1 MSLFLLLAIA
11 VLIIVG
17 CVGALVLAIVH
28 NKPVFLIYFQ
38 ILYCCTMR
46 FLMTEM
52 HFPSVLRFL
61 PDLVTMVLLVQCV
74 IYFQRA
80 RVVTLVKAPLFTVGL
95 FFTLAMVAFVV
106 NAQPI
111 AALIWGTRVV
121 MRFFVFWV
129 SCVFFLQEEDV
140 HRMVRIFFFLTVG
153 NVLAVSFQ
161 YLIQGYTFDFVSG
174 LFGTEIGA
182 NSEMN
187 VFLVQMFICG
197 MAMYAFSRCSWKF
210 LLAIVGMGLYI
221 AAISE
226 LKVVFVELPLVFCVL
241 LLCAGWRPK
250 CGRMLVVGA
259 IAIYLAGMLFFIFYP
274 EWEGFLS
281 LSSIQN
287 YIGDMGYAGEGTLN
301 RTTAV
306 PYVFENMLTSPV
318 RWLFGYGLGNA
329 DAASFYA
336 SEIYQTYS
344 ATRYQYFGFAH
355 FLAENGVL
363 GVVTYLSFYVIILA
377 KSLAFKR
384 RDPERAVWYVIGAM
398 SSVLAFFYMFY
409 SQALRVEITYIYM
422 FWLAVPFIVWKDAG
436 RGIPEPCKGRERV
449 DLAV

>member
-140 HRMVRIFFFLTVG
+140 HRMVRIFFFLLLYFKLLFKIT
-153 NVLAVSFQ
+153 NLLVSF
-161 YLIQGYTFDFVSG
+161 IW
-174 LFGTEIGA
+174 
-182 NSEMN
+182 
-187 VFLVQMFICG
+187 FI
-197 MAMYAFSRCSWKF
+197 
-210 LLAIVGMGLYI
+210 
-221 AAISE
+221 
-226 LKVVFVELPLVFCVL
+226 
-241 LLCAGWRPK
+241 
-250 CGRMLVVGA
+250 
-259 IAIYLAGMLFFIFYP
+259 LFFK
-274 EWEGFLS
+274 
-281 LSSIQN
+281 
-287 YIGDMGYAGEGTLN
+287 
-301 RTTAV
+301 
-306 PYVFENMLTSPV
+306 LT
-318 RWLFGYGLGNA
+318 
-329 DAASFYA
+329 
-336 SEIYQTYS
+336 
-344 ATRYQYFGFAH
+344 
-355 FLAENGVL
+355 
-363 GVVTYLSFYVIILA
+363 
-377 KSLAFKR
+377 
-384 RDPERAVWYVIGAM
+384 
-398 SSVLAFFYMFY
+398 
-409 SQALRVEITYIYM
+409 
-422 FWLAVPFIVWKDAG
+422 
-436 RGIPEPCKGRERV
+436 
-449 DLAV
+449 